1 MLLIFTLAAFQGT
14 WAAPE
19 HGTLVV
25 IQSVCFYVRVASCSE
40 HTNARGRMMTE
51 VTCLAALFLT
61 VPASAASAERS
72 FGTLRHIKSYLGQPC
87 HRWCLCMLIV
97 NELEALVWTISYESS
112 CWRQPNG
119 EKPLGVYKPLA
130 ISLLL
135 KNIHRGKKEKP
146 PKPKVAFLSQL
157 PNKNVS
163 VFRFYCLLFLHHWM
177 LLLCCTPNKFILLCR
192 TRCYVPFFRTTLPL
206 PASRVFGRSW
216 APVTNSSLENL
227 LCNAL
232 SLNLLS

>member
-119 EKPLGVYKPLA
+119 EKPSSVYKPLA
-130 ISLLL
+130 ILLLL
-135 KNIHRGKKEKP
+135 KNIHRGKKKNLQN
-146 PKPKVAFLSQL
+146 PKLPFCLNYLIKMFQCFDFIACYSYTTSYTTECFFCVAHQTSSYYSAEHGVMFHS
-157 PNKNVS
+157 
-163 VFRFYCLLFLHHWM
+163 FGLLFPCQRL
-177 LLLCCTPNKFILLCR
+177 
-192 TRCYVPFFRTTLPL
+192 V
-206 PASRVFGRSW
+206 
-216 APVTNSSLENL
+216 SLEEVGHQ
-227 LCNAL
+227 
-232 SLNLLS
+232 SLTRH